1 MFAHQVGW
9 QIINISTKIEMGV
22 GNRDASQIT
31 KQRRNIALN
40 SYSNNFKAAVSA
52 GMAGGTAPAITSG
65 GVVSEIKLGCV
76 ACYSI
81 NGNDPNQ
88 PRYPNNFSSG
98 KNTGSS

>member
-1 MFAHQVGW
+1 
-9 QIINISTKIEMGV
+9 MGV
-22 GNRDASQIT
+22 ANRDASQLT

-40 SYSNNFKAAVSA
+40 SYSNNFKSAVA
-52 GMAGGTAPAITSG
+52 VGMAGATPPAITSG

-76 ACYSI
+76 ACYTI

-88 PRYPNNFSSG
+88 PRYSNNFSSG

>member
-1 MFAHQVGW
+1 
-9 QIINISTKIEMGV
+9 MGV
-22 GNRDASQIT
+22 SNRDASQLT

-40 SYSNNFKAAVSA
+40 SYSNNWKTAIAA
-52 GMAGGTAPAITSG
+52 GMAGATAPALTSAE
-65 GVVSEIKLGCV
+65 VVSEIKLGCV
-76 ACYSI
+76 ACYTI